1 MGRIASAGR
10 VVAARDCIVIYM
22 VAYMDTQFSTLLPT
36 VRGELARGSV
46 AVGSSAAIHR
56 E

>member
-1 MGRIASAGR
+1 M
-10 VVAARDCIVIYM
+10 AARDYIVIYM

-46 AVGSSAAIHR
+46 AVGSFAAILR